1 MGLLK
6 LADSGRQ
13 SGTQFSGESM
23 SVRIG
28 LFMIAALLTAAHF
41 LRLGSYLLLALCL
54 ASPLLFFVKKR
65 WSLLVLQC
73 AAYVATA
80 NWVWI
85 AWQLVAVRQPLGR
98 PWLAA
103 VVILGG
109 VALVTL
115 AAGLLLNSR
124 CLREHYPSD

>member
-13 SGTQFSGESM
+13 SGTQFSGVSM

-28 LFMIAALLTAAHF
+28 LFMIAALLMAAHF
-41 LRLGSYLLLALCL
+41 LRLGNHLLLTVCL
-54 ASPLLFFVKKR
+54 ASPLLFFYKKR
-65 WSLLVLQC
+65 VSLLVLQC
-73 AAYVATA
+73 AAYAAAA

-85 AWQLVAVRQPLGR
+85 VSQLVAQRQQLGR

-103 VVILGG
+103 AIILGS

-124 CLREHYPSD
+124 CMRERYPSD

>member
-1 MGLLK
+1 
-6 LADSGRQ
+6 
-13 SGTQFSGESM
+13 M

-28 LFMIAALLTAAHF
+28 LFMIAALLMAAHF
-41 LRLGSYLLLALCL
+41 LRLGSYFWVVFCL
-54 ASPLLFFVKKR
+54 ASPLLFFYRKR
-65 WSLLVLQC
+65 RSLLVLQC
-73 AAYVATA
+73 AAYAAAA

-85 AWQLVAVRQPLGR
+85 VWQLAVLRQQLGR

-103 VVILGG
+103 AVILGG

-124 CLREHYPSD
+124 CMRERYRS